1 MEKREVKETHRLKM
15 ISKRQARS
23 YVKGQESSVGVG
35 SLKKMETVW
44 NSCFNN
50 GETVNKRK
58 FSAAVKIQARI
69 AILTAP
75 LNQGLYLRFLLILRG
90 TLHRASTQ

>member
-35 SLKKMETVW
+35 SLKKMEMVW
-44 NSCFNN
+44 NSCFNHD
-50 GETVNKRK
+50 EMVNKRK
-58 FSAAVKIQARI
+58 FSAAVKIR
-69 AILTAP
+69 LE
-75 LNQGLYLRFLLILRG
+75 L
-90 TLHRASTQ
+90 